1 MNTAR
6 TLASYK
12 NARKGYQSCM
22 CPMCNGTETLKRQ
35 AKREWN
41 RAIRRSESAQI
52 NDEIQA
58 LYNDHDGDVTFRT
71 YQLGLTLDN
80 ARNLRSVDWNF

>member
-12 NARKGYQSCM
+12 ESRRGAASCM
-22 CPMCNGTETLKRQ
+22 CPACHGKHSRTF

-41 RAIRRSESAQI
+41 KAIRRSEEAQI
-52 NDEIQA
+52 NDEVKA
-58 LYNDHDGDVTFRT
+58 ENDFDGDVTWSI
-71 YQLGLTLDN
+71 YQRGLTLDN
-80 ARNLRSVDWNF
+80 ARNLRSVDWNY

>member
-22 CPMCNGTETLKRQ
+22 CPMCNGTESLKRQ
-35 AKREWN
+35 AKAAWN
-41 RAIRRSESAQI
+41 RAIRRSEQAQI
-52 NDEIQA
+52 NDEIRDDV
-58 LYNDHDGDVTFRT
+58 DHDGDASFRV
-71 YQLGLTLDN
+71 YQTALIIDN
-80 ARNLRSVDWNF
+80 ARNLRSVNWEF

>member
-22 CPMCNGTETLKRQ
+22 CPMCNGTETLKRH
-35 AKREWN
+35 AKREWR
-41 RAIRRSESAQI
+41 RAIRRSEEAQI
-52 NDEIQA
+52 RDEVNA
-58 LYNDHDGDVTFRT
+58 DNDHDGDVTFRT
-71 YQLGLTLDN
+71 YQMGLTLDN

>member
-22 CPMCNGTETLKRQ
+22 CPMCNGTPSLRRN
-35 AKREWN
+35 AKAAWN
-41 RAIRRSESAQI
+41 RAIRRSERAQI
-52 NDEIQA
+52 NDEVKA
-58 LYNDHDGDVTFRT
+58 ENDYDSDVTWSI
-71 YQLGLTLDN
+71 YQRNLTLDN
-80 ARNLRSVDWNF
+80 ARNLRSVDWDY

>member
-22 CPMCNGTETLKRQ
+22 CPMCNGTPSLRRN
-35 AKREWN
+35 AKAAWN

-52 NDEIQA
+52 NDEIRDDT
-58 LYNDHDGDVTFRT
+58 DHDGDVTFRT
-71 YQLGLTLDN
+71 YQMGLTLDN
-80 ARNLRSVDWNF
+80 ARNLRSIDWDY

>member
-22 CPMCNGTETLKRQ
+22 CPMCNGTESLKRH

-41 RAIRRSESAQI
+41 RAIRRSKAMQI

-58 LYNDHDGDVTFRT
+58 LYNDFEGDVTFRT
-71 YQLGLTLDN
+71 YLIGLTLDN
-80 ARNLRSVDWNF
+80 ARNLRSVDWDY

>member
-22 CPMCNGTETLKRQ
+22 CPMCNGTPTLRRQ
-35 AKREWN
+35 AKADWN
-41 RAIRRSESAQI
+41 RAIRRSEQAQI
-52 NDEIQA
+52 NDEINA
-58 LYNDHDGDVTFRT
+58 HNDRNGDTDHRSFEMK
-71 YQLGLTLDN
+71 LTLEN
-80 ARNLRSVDWNF
+80 ARNLRSVDWSF

>member
-22 CPMCNGTETLKRQ
+22 CPMCNGTESLKRH

-52 NDEIQA
+52 KDEIQA
-58 LYNDHDGDVTFRT
+58 LYSDFEGDVTFRT
-71 YQLGLTLDN
+71 YLIGLTLDN
-80 ARNLRSVDWNF
+80 ARNLRSVDWDY

>member
-22 CPMCNGTETLKRQ
+22 CPMCNGTPSLRRN
-35 AKREWN
+35 AKAAWN

-52 NDEIQA
+52 NDEIRDDT
-58 LYNDHDGDVTFRT
+58 DHDGDASFRI
-71 YQLGLTLDN
+71 YQTRLILDN
-80 ARNLRSVDWNF
+80 ARNLRSVDWNY

>member
-22 CPMCNGTETLKRQ
+22 CPMCNGTESLKRQ
-35 AKREWN
+35 AKAAWN
-41 RAIRRSESAQI
+41 RAIRRSEQAQI
-52 NDEIQA
+52 NDEIRDDA
-58 LYNDHDGDVTFRT
+58 DHDGDASFRV
-71 YQLGLTLDN
+71 YQTGLIIDN
-80 ARNLRSVDWNF
+80 ARNLRSVNWEF

>member
-35 AKREWN
+35 AKAAWN
-41 RAIRRSESAQI
+41 RAIRRSEQSQI
-52 NDEIQA
+52 NDEVKA
-58 LYNDHDGDVTFRT
+58 ETDFDGDVTWSI
-71 YQLGLTLDN
+71 YQRGLTLDN
-80 ARNLRSVDWNF
+80 ARNLRSVDWNY

>member
-1 MNTAR
+1 MNTGR

-22 CPMCNGTETLKRQ
+22 CPMCNGTESLKRH
-35 AKREWN
+35 AKREWK

-52 NDEIQA
+52 NDEVKA
-58 LYNDHDGDVTFRT
+58 ETDFDGDVTFRT
-71 YQLGLTLDN
+71 YEIQLTLDN
-80 ARNLRSVDWNF
+80 ARNLRSVNWEF

>member
-12 NARKGYQSCM
+12 DSRRGYLSCM
-22 CPMCNGTETLKRQ
+22 CPACHGKRGRTF

-41 RAIRRSESAQI
+41 KAIRQSEEAQI
-52 NDEIQA
+52 NDEIKA
-58 LYNDHDGDVTFRT
+58 ENDFDGDVTWSI
-71 YQLGLTLDN
+71 YQRGLTLDS
-80 ARNLRSVDWNF
+80 ARNLRSVDWNY

>member
-22 CPMCNGTETLKRQ
+22 CPMCNGTESLKRH
-35 AKREWN
+35 AKREWK
-41 RAIRRSESAQI
+41 RAIRRSERAQI
-52 NDEIQA
+52 NDEVKVE
-58 LYNDHDGDVTFRT
+58 NDYDNDVTFRT
-71 YQLGLTLDN
+71 YQMGLTLDN
-80 ARNLRSVDWNF
+80 ARNLRSVNWEF

>member
-22 CPMCNGTETLKRQ
+22 CPMCNGTPSLRRN
-35 AKREWN
+35 AKAAWN
-41 RAIRRSESAQI
+41 RAIRRSERAQI
-52 NDEIQA
+52 NDEVKA
-58 LYNDHDGDVTFRT
+58 ENDFDGDVTWSI
-71 YQLGLTLDN
+71 YQRNLTLDN
-80 ARNLRSVDWNF
+80 ARNLRSVDWDY

>member
-35 AKREWN
+35 AKAAWN
-41 RAIRRSESAQI
+41 RAIRRSEQAQI

-58 LYNDHDGDVTFRT
+58 LYNDYDGEVTFRT
-71 YQLGLTLDN
+71 YELGLTLDN
-80 ARNLRSVDWNF
+80 ARNLRSVDWDY